1 MVAQWLAHLTE
12 ATRWALLVVEALRTG
27 LVHMEIIMADLI
39 PMETTVVRAPTE
51 TMVLLA
57 DNLLTTTVLS
67 LMEIAAAHLVQA
79 ALLCVNVF
87 KATLENTVRL
97 ETYAIQVL
105 VKTEVNVLR
114 QEAVMSVN
122 VQQDIQDKSI

>member
-1 MVAQWLAHLTE
+1 VAVQWLAHLTE
-12 ATRWALLVVEALRTG
+12 ATRWAILVVEALRTG
-27 LVHMEIIMADLI
+27 LVHMEIIMAALVL
-39 PMETTVVRAPTE
+39 MEITVVRAPME
-51 TMVLLA
+51 TMVLLV

-67 LMEIAAAHLVQA
+67 LMEIAAALLVQA

-97 ETYAIQVL
+97 EMYAIQVL

-122 VQQDIQDKSI
+122 VPLDIQDKSI

>member
-1 MVAQWLAHLTE
+1 MVAQWLARLTE
-12 ATRWALLVVEALRTG
+12 ATRWAILVVEALRTD
-27 LVHMEIIMADLI
+27 LVHMEILAAQV
-39 PMETTVVRAPTE
+39 PMETTVLRAPTE

-67 LMEIAAAHLVQA
+67 LMELAAVRLVQA

-97 ETYAIQVL
+97 VMYAIQVL
-105 VKTEVNVLR
+105 VKTEVNVPR

-122 VQQDIQDKSI
+122 VPQDIQDKSI

>member
-1 MVAQWLAHLTE
+1 MVAQWLARLTE
-12 ATRWALLVVEALRTG
+12 ATRWATLVVEVLRTD
-27 LVHMEIIMADLI
+27 LVHMEIMAALV
-39 PMETTVVRAPTE
+39 PMETTVLRAPTE

-67 LMEIAAAHLVQA
+67 LMELAAVRLVQA

-97 ETYAIQVL
+97 VMYATQVL
-105 VKTEVNVLR
+105 VKTEVNVPR
-114 QEAVMSVN
+114 QEAVMYVN
-122 VQQDIQDKSI
+122 VPQDIQDKSI